1 MMTDGV
7 VIRQRV
13 RALLAAGELPCE
25 EPQTTWAGLGTG
37 RECAAC
43 AEAIA
48 ASEVEY
54 EVDSAGT
61 TLRLHRLCHE
71 IWRAECAAV
80 RP

>member
-1 MMTDGV
+1 MPDVV
-7 VIRQRV
+7 VIRERV
-13 RALLAAGELPCE
+13 RALLAAGELPCD
-25 EPQTTWAGLGTG
+25 EPQATWAGLGTG

-43 AEAIA
+43 TEAIA

-54 EVDSAGT
+54 EVESAGT
-61 TLRLHRLCHE
+61 ILRLHRLCHE

>member
-1 MMTDGV
+1 M
-7 VIRQRV
+7 IRQRV
-13 RALLAAGELPCE
+13 RALLEAGDLPRE

-37 RECAAC
+37 RECVAC

-54 EVDSAGT
+54 EVESAGT
-61 TLRLHRLCHE
+61 VLRLHRLCHE